1 MLELREIKFVDFKV
15 DQVKETEHNGFGFDV
30 QLIFPDGNA
39 YIQHKTD
46 YETAE
51 LAADARDK
59 VVGQLY
65 AGKYI
70 VYEEVSVKDF
80 LTYWLEEVKRKTITA
95 DSYDGYKNVVY
106 NHLIPYFEGV
116 NVGNLKMAHIRALY
130 NEKMNYS
137 QSVTRLIK
145 TVMNTSMDY
154 AKEIHLVS
162 YNPARGVN
170 LPKQMKKTG
179 YRERVI
185 DTTKT
190 LNAEQIMTLVKA
202 SEGTS
207 IHMQILFAVLM
218 GLRRG
223 EINGLKYSDIDFI
236 NRTLTVKRQLGR
248 KPNTDKSQV
257 KAKTFTKQE
266 IPTKTESSVRKLIIP
281 DYVFDEILKE
291 RTKYEENRNRR
302 RSEFNDQDY
311 ICCSTYGNPRSKSFH
326 FKPFKELLKEC
337 DLPDIRWH
345 DLRASFCTLLLTND
359 YSPKAVSML
368 MGHAKEIIT
377 LDVYTDN
384 MQIIADGVMDLQPF
398 IDDVLPKEEEKF
410 KEISDV
416 TINLDFLEEEE
427 PEEKAEVD
435 IDVRPHLEIVP
446 RMIV

>member
-1 MLELREIKFVDFKV
+1 
-15 DQVKETEHNGFGFDV
+15 
-30 QLIFPDGNA
+30 
-39 YIQHKTD
+39 
-46 YETAE
+46 
-51 LAADARDK
+51 
-59 VVGQLY
+59 
-65 AGKYI
+65 
-70 VYEEVSVKDF
+70 
-80 LTYWLEEVKRKTITA
+80 
-95 DSYDGYKNVVY
+95 
-106 NHLIPYFEGV
+106 
-116 NVGNLKMAHIRALY
+116 
-130 NEKMNYS
+130 
-137 QSVTRLIK
+137 
-145 TVMNTSMDY
+145 
-154 AKEIHLVS
+154 
-162 YNPARGVN
+162 
-170 LPKQMKKTG
+170 MKKTG

-266 IPTKTESSVRKLIIP
+266 IPTKTESSVRKMIIP

-311 ICCSTYGNPRSKSFH
+311 ICCSTYGNPRSKDFH

-410 KEISDV
+410 KEIFDV

-427 PEEKAEVD
+427 PEENAEVD